1 MEALEQWLKQKYDI
15 QFHNKQWLKE
25 AFTHSSYVNE
35 NRREKVKCNER
46 LEYLG
51 DAVLELLVSD
61 YLFREY
67 PNMPEGK
74 MTRHRASIVKEDS
87 LAYFARQCQF
97 DKYIRLGKGEDKAG
111 GRQRPALLC
120 DLFEAFLG
128 ALYMDQGVEAVS
140 RFLNIVMFPKVKEGS
155 FESAE
160 DYKTR
165 LQEKLQKNGDIK
177 IEYRLVSEEGPA
189 HHRTF
194 VMAVYANGEFIAQG
208 NGRSK
213 KQAEQAAAKAAYQK

>member
-1 MEALEQWLKQKYDI
+1 MDGLEALLESEYNIRFKNKKWLI
-15 QFHNKQWLKE
+15 E

-35 NRREKVKCNER
+35 NRREKVNCNER

-74 MTRHRASIVKEDS
+74 MTRHRSAIVKEDS
-87 LAYFARQCQF
+87 LAYFAKACHFDQF
-97 DKYIRLGKGEDKAG
+97 IRLGKGETKAG
-111 GRQRPALLC
+111 GHKRPALLC

-128 ALYMDQGVEAVS
+128 ALYMDQGIEAVS
-140 RFLNIVMFPKVKEGS
+140 RFLNIVMFPKVKEGN
-155 FESAE
+155 FESSE

-165 LQEKLQKNGDIK
+165 LQEKLQQNGDIK
-177 IEYRLVSEEGPA
+177 IEYRLVKEEGPA
-189 HHRTF
+189 HNRIFT
-194 VMAVYANGEFIAQG
+194 MAVYANGDFIAQG
-208 NGRSK
+208 QGRSK
-213 KQAEQAAAKAAYQK
+213 KQAEQEAAKAAYQQ